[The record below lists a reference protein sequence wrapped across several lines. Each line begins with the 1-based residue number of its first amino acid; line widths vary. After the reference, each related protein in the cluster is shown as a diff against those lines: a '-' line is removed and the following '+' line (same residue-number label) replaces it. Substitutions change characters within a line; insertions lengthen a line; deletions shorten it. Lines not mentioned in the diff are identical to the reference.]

1 MKVENLIIFT
11 ASLAIAVGALSI
23 GGCNENRGAKTPN
36 GSRLVLDT
44 TTVYFDQNY
53 KVYTL
58 EGCEYVVVGYGDSK
72 WGSHKGNCKNP
83 IHREKSDTLS
93 LQGNYVSESEKHFDC
108 SVEEMIG
115 GRKKPPYA
123 YITECGI
130 MFYDDVIYNEG
141 DVLKGF
147 VSPKHK

>member
-11 ASLAIAVGALSI
+11 ASLAVAVGVLSI
-23 GGCNENRGAKTPN
+23 GGCNENRGTKAPS

-58 EGCEYVVVGYGDSK
+58 EGCEYVVVGYGNSR

-83 IHREKSDTLS
+83 EHQK
-93 LQGNYVSESEKHFDC
+93 
-108 SVEEMIG
+108 
-115 GRKKPPYA
+115 
-123 YITECGI
+123 
-130 MFYDDVIYNEG
+130 
-141 DVLKGF
+141 
-147 VSPKHK
+147 